1 MTGVAT
7 KRQKELLGII
17 YNSIINDGFP
27 PSFEQMREELGISS
41 NQAVL
46 DLLNGLEKKK
56 LIKRED
62 KTARSIVILPLGY
75 KSLKKEPLI
84 PAFGSVQAG
93 PFTQT
98 FELDGSW
105 RSVSDDVMRF
115 QNDVFIIKVSGDSM
129 INAQIEDGST
139 LLVQKA
145 EHFVTGDIVVAH
157 APDGETV
164 KRFISQDAPPYMF
177 LQPENPKYDIILFG
191 DEVELQGKVVA
202 KLEGEMWRPFKQG
215 ALV

>member
-1 MTGVAT
+1 MTGVIT
-7 KRQKELLGII
+7 KRQKQLLNII
-17 YNSIINDGFP
+17 YQSIEDEGFP
-27 PSFEQMREELGISS
+27 PSFEEMRLLLKVVS

-46 DLLNGLEKKK
+46 NLLNALEKKK

-62 KTARSIVILPLGY
+62 KSARSLVILPLGY
-75 KSLKKEPLI
+75 KILKKDPLI
-84 PAFGSVQAG
+84 PALGTARAGSLSQSM
-93 PFTQT
+93 
-98 FELDGSW
+98 ELVGEWSP
-105 RSVSDDVMRF
+105 VSKDVARF
-115 QNDVFIIKVSGDSM
+115 QNDVFIIKVNGDSM
-129 INAQIEDGST
+129 INAQIEDGAT

-145 EHFVTGDIVVAH
+145 DHFVSKDIVVAH

-191 DEVELQGKVVA
+191 DDVELQGKVVA

-215 ALV
+215 QLV